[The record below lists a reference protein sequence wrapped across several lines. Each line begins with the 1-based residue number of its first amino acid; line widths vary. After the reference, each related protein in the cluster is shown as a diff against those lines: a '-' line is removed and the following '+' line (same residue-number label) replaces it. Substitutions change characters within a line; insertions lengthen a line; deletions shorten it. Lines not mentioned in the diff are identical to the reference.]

1 MRASTS
7 SCAGR
12 AGTLASP
19 RARLPFLLTNCKN
32 YRQIVDKKATKS
44 VQTERSNTYL
54 TPPQLGKHLV
64 I

>member
-1 MRASTS
+1 MRATSTS

-19 RARLPFLLTNCKN
+19 RARLPFLLTNGKN
-32 YRQIVDKKATKS
+32 YRQIVDKKATKAFKQS
-44 VQTERSNTYL
+44 VL